1 MRDLMVSDSSAYPAA
16 QVYFL
21 QDIID
26 PRQTRKYLT
35 DILSIIRDSNGKGI
49 GEHRLANWPT
59 KF

>member
-1 MRDLMVSDSSAYPAA
+1 MLDLMVSDSSAYPAA
-16 QVYFL
+16 QDYFL

-26 PRQTRKYLT
+26 PRHTRKYLT
-35 DILSIIRDSNGKGI
+35 NILSIVRDSDGRGV